1 MCNHIYLWS
10 WSNME
15 WICKWFIRYYSQ
27 QQWHTDQFRWYYQR
41 LRVFLFKDVRK
52 HSSML
57 RIKAKFSL
65 AFIHALI
72 LLLCSFLLFS
82 KTFSSMRK
90 ETAAFSTHSSK
101 TWKHKWCELSM
112 FLLKV
117 LHSLV
122 ILSFL
127 FVFLIFMNSWKTIV

>member
-27 QQWHTDQFRWYYQR
+27 QQWHTDQFRWYYRR

-52 HSSML
+52 HSSLL

-72 LLLCSFLLFS
+72 LLLGSFLLFS
-82 KTFSSMRK
+82 KTFSSMQK
-90 ETAAFSTHSSK
+90 EITRRYV
-101 TWKHKWCELSM
+101 WC
-112 FLLKV
+112 LLIV
-117 LHSLV
+117 PQHYNYDINVGPIIWLP
-122 ILSFL
+122 L
-127 FVFLIFMNSWKTIV
+127 FPVEQLYSNN